1 MPFVLL
7 ALGILFFIVALQGT
21 QGTLFTLL
29 KSEFVGSNSFVVW
42 ASALIIIGLLGYIKP
57 IRPISHAM
65 LVLIV
70 LVMVLTNGKGF
81 FSQFNA
87 AIRSPQSPSA
97 PSSGAQTSGVLAAPV
112 ASSGFLGNALPDIL
126 SSQPASVP

>member
-7 ALGILFFIVALQGT
+7 ALGILFFVVAIQGT
-21 QGTLFTLL
+21 QGTLFSLL

-57 IRPISHAM
+57 IRPISHAFLA
-65 LVLIV
+65 LVV
-70 LVMVLTNGKGF
+70 LVMVLANGRGF

-87 AIRSPQSPSA
+87 AIRSPAAPAPATGATPASIAAPA
-97 PSSGAQTSGVLAAPV
+97 MPSSN
-112 ASSGFLGNALPDIL
+112 FLGSAVPDSIA
-126 SSQPASVP
+126 QQG